1 MFHLICDG
9 VIHAWKGE
17 QKLTMIWNHIHV
29 HCISLHILHI
39 HCISYSTMF
48 AEQINVRGK
57 VKKKLFGM
65 GKPIYTCAHT
75 INVLTTVIKWVN
87 VRNSSHVWHGKI
99 SGGGGKW
106 SNIQSW
112 AILTILFKSPGAMN
126 SHAMCPANGPLTICA
141 KQLCL
146 SIVQNGRQAIVPL
159 QAIVPINAIQ
169 RWGGDSCGEIS
180 SNLSFAIYHVGR
192 TLPYIM
198 CNVVC

>member
-1 MFHLICDG
+1 MNQGRNSQDSPLHDSTDLGSYDTSLVKRDLKMSELLIPKIAIWITHRLISCMSRKVYKTLQCILFILFPQISCCMFHLICDG

-112 AILTILFKSPGAMN
+112 AF
-126 SHAMCPANGPLTICA
+126 C
-141 KQLCL
+141 
-146 SIVQNGRQAIVPL
+146 
-159 QAIVPINAIQ
+159 
-169 RWGGDSCGEIS
+169 
-180 SNLSFAIYHVGR
+180 
-192 TLPYIM
+192 
-198 CNVVC
+198 